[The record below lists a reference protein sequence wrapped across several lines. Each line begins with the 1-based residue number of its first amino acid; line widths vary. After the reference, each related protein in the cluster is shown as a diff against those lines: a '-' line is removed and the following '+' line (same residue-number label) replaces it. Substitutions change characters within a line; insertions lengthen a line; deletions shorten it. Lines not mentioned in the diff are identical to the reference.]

1 MALSKKH
8 QAFVNNFFIFGMNG
22 TDAYQATYPKASR
35 ETARANAADLLAN
48 TDIKAEV
55 QARMEVMK
63 MSGDEA
69 IVRLSD
75 IARGSMED
83 FLIFQEGM
91 RLPILDFKK
100 AKELGRLHLIKKLEY
115 TKEGGIKFEL
125 YPADA
130 AQRDI
135 ARVNGLFK
143 DVQELTG
150 SIGAYSMTKEEWQK
164 AQQDRRKQAQ
174 EALADFEDE
183 SDPDE

>member
-48 TDIKAEV
+48 TDIKAEI
-55 QARMEVMK
+55 QARMEIMK

-83 FLIFQEGM
+83 FLVFQEGM

-100 AKELGRLHLIKKLEY
+100 AKEVGKLHLIKKLEY

-135 ARVNGLFK
+135 ARVNGLYK
-143 DVQELTG
+143 DAVEHSGEVGIKVEFVNDWRG
-150 SIGAYSMTKEEWQK
+150 SSSEENN
-164 AQQDRRKQAQ
+164 
-174 EALADFEDE
+174 
-183 SDPDE
+183 